1 MYPYRLRHNPYPSS
15 STPTALDAQVLGGTR
30 HKEAKQ
36 AVTSCIYD
44 LKSKLGSSDATSLIL
59 AKKESRL
66 VTIIQDVGS
75 GKTHLALHIKELRE
89 IQDNTIVSYVDLSQI
104 SPRDMHSL
112 YKATLSGLG
121 EDYAHEL
128 RKRIIHYIR
137 DLPEQDRRS
146 VKKIFGYGFFDSMT
160 GKNLTHKAQ
169 QVLENKLSPNYPEI
183 DSLLSKKNFSS
194 VETAL
199 MRLIIAQKLN
209 SHSDNVSS
217 LEEIISS
224 LSAISNIN
232 LRFLGKSTIFQIDE
246 FDSDKESLSFIKA
259 AINAH
264 LPSSIIMLIM
274 TPSSYE
280 QIRCENMSVFDRLE
294 KANYKIDLA
303 GSNTL
308 DEISDIIAEYIRYY
322 DDEKSFTT
330 NNVNDLKARIK
341 VIYDAFPDFRN
352 VRSMINIMYHAMEN
366 ARRRNNT
373 VVDEYC
379 IDESIK
385 SIYPGLKV
393 RDSIMKVPIS
403 EFIKIQKDSA
413 DIYSLEA
420 GVREAVKNLINVARE
435 TGSVAEHKAGPVIQ
449 QSDENSHGIDVTYN
463 DPSGSKVA
471 VSVVI
476 NKDHA
481 RSFEQISNT
490 MKSKGFTDKLLIL
503 TNANALGDSNGTTV
517 VNIDR
522 SKMVDLIYF
531 STKYKNN
538 QIMQED
544 LQRAISLAKSIKL
557 C

>member
-15 STPTALDAQVLGGTR
+15 STPTTLDAQVLGGTR
-30 HKEAKQ
+30 HKEAKG
-36 AVTSCIYD
+36 AVISCVYD
-44 LKSKLGSSDATSLIL
+44 LKSKLKSSDATSLIL
-59 AKKESRL
+59 PKKESRL

-75 GKTHLALHIKELRE
+75 GKTHLALHIKELPE
-89 IQDNTIVSYVDLSQI
+89 IKDNTIVSYVDLSQI

-112 YKATLSGLG
+112 YKAILSGLG
-121 EDYAHEL
+121 QNYVSEL
-128 RKRIIHYIR
+128 RKIIIHFIK

-146 VKKIFGYGFFDSMT
+146 VKKIFGYGFFDLMS
-160 GKNLTHKAQ
+160 GKNLNHKAE
-169 QVLENKLSPNYPEI
+169 QVLENKLFPNYSEI
-183 DSLLSKKNFSS
+183 DSLLSKKGFSS
-194 VETAL
+194 VEIAL
-199 MRLIIAQKLN
+199 MRLTIDQKLN
-209 SHSDNVSS
+209 KHSDSVSS
-217 LEEIISS
+217 LEEIIEC
-224 LSAISNIN
+224 LTAIANIN

-264 LPSSIIMLIM
+264 LPSSIIMLIL

-280 QIRCENMSVFDRLE
+280 HIRSENVSVFDRLE

-322 DDEKSFTT
+322 DKEKCFTT
-330 NNVNDLKARIK
+330 SNVNDLKSRLK

-366 ARRRNNT
+366 AQRGNSAI
-373 VVDEYC
+373 VDEYC
-379 IDESIK
+379 LDESIK

-393 RDSIMKVPIS
+393 RDSIMAVPIS
-403 EFIKIQKDSA
+403 EFIKIQKDSE

-420 GVREAVKNLINVARE
+420 GVRDAIKNLVNVARE
-435 TGSVAEHKAGPVIQ
+435 TGSVAEHKAGPVAQEI
-449 QSDENSHGIDVTYN
+449 DNNSHGIDVIYN
-463 DPSGSKVA
+463 DQHGSKVA

-476 NKDHA
+476 NKDHV

-490 MKSKGFTDKLLIL
+490 IKSRGFIDKLLIL

-531 STKYKNN
+531 SNRYKNN
-538 QIMQED
+538 EIMHED
-544 LQRAISLAKSIKL
+544 LQRAICLAKSIKL